1 MNKKSLPDILL
12 IKRFRRKH
20 FFRAMKITTLLL
32 FMFIFCLHAENSN
45 SQNVS
50 VTIRKNDVR
59 LESVLNEIEKQ
70 TDYLF
75 VYNKHVDVNRKVSVD
90 LNKSSLE
97 EVLGELFEGTNVKYI
112 LDGSYIL
119 LSPKGEQITLSSAM
133 QQRNRVIT
141 GTVTDS
147 NGEPIIGAN
156 VVVKGTTNGT
166 VTDINGR
173 YSLEIPENAIIQV
186 SYIGYLGQN
195 IAAKSS
201 KEVNIRLVED
211 TQSLE
216 EVVVVG
222 YGTQKK
228 ADLTGA
234 VANIK
239 AENLNVESNTNIMRA
254 LQGKIAGVEIVSK
267 GGEPGNNSSVMI
279 RGIGT
284 FNNNA
289 PLYIVDGMYMDNID
303 FLNPNDIES
312 IDVLKDA
319 SSAAIYGSRAA
330 NGVIIVT
337 TKSGSDTAGLP
348 TITASANLG
357 FQHATK
363 KIDLLNADEWI
374 KISTLS
380 REAAGKPMLDM
391 AANPQADTDWQDE
404 LMHTGLLQ
412 NYNLSAQGGTKHFK
426 YYVAGGYTNQEGIIR
441 KTGYERMNLQ
451 VKTEFKKGIVTV
463 GENILVSYERN
474 NPVTRSTSRSGGLVG
489 SMLNSIPTYSIYDDT
504 KDGGFNGPWGDAITW
519 ANPVGILNLQQ
530 VKNEY
535 YKTYVNTYAMIDF
548 PFDLQ
553 YKLNVNTDLWG
564 SYNFNFTPHYDMG
577 LNQSN
582 RNSQTESRGQT
593 KNLLIENLLTFDKTV
608 GDHKITALVGYTF
621 QQNKYRGLNAGGAFM
636 ADGITVIDAA
646 TETNGGSKETITALT
661 SYLARVFYSYKNRYL
676 FSATIRRDGSSK
688 FMKNNRFGN
697 FPSFSVGW
705 NMKEETFM
713 QRLDWL
719 DMLKLRGG
727 YGVLGNQE
735 VGNYLFSA
743 DVTSNINYLVDGSIL
758 WSGAFPK
765 EFASPS
771 IKWESTKMTNI
782 GLDIVM
788 LNNKLKVTAEYYIKN
803 TTDILL
809 TVPIPLSTGAA
820 NDPLK
825 NAGHIRNKGFE
836 LMLGWNDVISK
847 DWSYSLNLTANTV
860 KNKVIK
866 MGTGDQVIWS
876 GKPNQSGANVT
887 KSLQGYPI
895 GGFWLIETDGL
906 FQTQDEVDA
915 HSKNGKLIQPNAK
928 PGDIRFKDMN
938 GDGKI
943 NDDDRIYQG
952 SPFPTLTMGLN
963 ASLKWK
969 NFDLSVGLQGSF
981 GAKIY
986 NSMRPDLEDISKGTN
1001 YSKVVLDHWTVDNTN
1016 TFIPRLI
1023 WGDPNQNARTDSD
1036 RFLENGDFVRITN
1049 VQLGYNLPSK
1059 CFPFLNTARV
1069 YVNMDNLYTFTN
1081 YSGFTPDVNGG
1092 SALERGV
1099 DRYTY
1104 PLPRTITV
1112 GVNVSF

>member
-1 MNKKSLPDILL
+1 MQQSCTFLLNINSFRKMKLILL
-12 IKRFRRKH
+12 LAAIS
-20 FFRAMKITTLLL
+20 L
-32 FMFIFCLHAENSN
+32 FQLSA
-45 SQNVS
+45 
-50 VTIRKNDVR
+50 
-59 LESVLNEIEKQ
+59 LESYAQNTSINLNLSGVTLRDAIQTIEARTSYVFFFNNAQ
-70 TDYLF
+70 
-75 VYNKHVDVNRKVSVD
+75 VNLDRKVNLDVKNGNIQQVLD
-90 LNKSSLE
+90 QMLEKHEYRIENNKI
-97 EVLGELFEGTNVKYI
+97 VLL
-112 LDGSYIL
+112 
-119 LSPKGEQITLSSAM
+119 PKTS
-133 QQRNRVIT
+133 QQEKRVT
-141 GTVTDS
+141 GTITDATKL
-147 NGEPIIGAN
+147 PVVGAN
-156 VVVKGTTNGT
+156 VVEKGTTNG
-166 VTDINGR
+166 VMTDVDGR
-173 YSLEIPENAIIQV
+173 FSLNVKPGARLQI
-186 SYIGYLGQN
+186 SYIGYLT
-195 IAAKSS
+195 
-201 KEVNIRLVED
+201 KEIVVGNQSDFQILLEED
-211 TQSLE
+211 TKALD
-216 EVVVVG
+216 EVVVIG

-254 LQGKIAGVEIVSK
+254 LQGKIAGVEIVSR

-279 RGIGT
+279 RGVGT

-289 PLYIVDGMYMDNID
+289 PLYIVDGMYMDNIN

-337 TKSGSDTAGLP
+337 TKSGSDTAGTP

-357 FQHATK
+357 FQRATK
-363 KIDLLNADEWI
+363 KIGLLNAEEWI
-374 KISTLS
+374 RISTLS
-380 REAAGKPMLDM
+380 REAAGKPVLDM
-391 AANPQADTDWQDE
+391 AAAPQADTDWQDE
-404 LMHTGLLQ
+404 LMHTGLMQ
-412 NYNLSAQGGTKHFK
+412 NYNLSAQGGSKHFK

-441 KTGYERMNLQ
+441 QTGYERMNLQ

-463 GENILVSYERN
+463 GENVLVSYEMN
-474 NPVTRSTSRSGGLVG
+474 NPVTRSVSRVGGLVG
-489 SMLNSIPTYSIYDDT
+489 SMLNSIPTYSIFDET
-504 KDGGFNGPWGDAITW
+504 KDGGYNGPWGDAITW

-535 YKTYVNTYAMIDF
+535 YKTYVNTYAMVDL

-553 YKLNVNTDLWG
+553 YKLNVNTDMWG

-582 RNSQTESRGQT
+582 RNSQTETRGQT
-593 KNLLIENLLTFDKTV
+593 KNLLIENLLTFDKTI
-608 GDHKITALVGYTF
+608 GDHKVTALVGYTF

-646 TETNGGSKETITALT
+646 TETNGGSNETITALT
-661 SYLARVFYSYKNRYL
+661 SYLGRVFYSYKNKYL
-676 FSATIRRDGSSK
+676 LSATIRRDGSSK

-697 FPSFSVGW
+697 FPSFSLGW
-705 NMKEETFM
+705 NMKEEAFM
-713 QRLDWL
+713 QRLEFL

-743 DVTSNINYLVDGSIL
+743 DVTSNINYLIDGSTV

-765 EFASPS
+765 VFASPS
-771 IKWESTKMTNI
+771 IKWENTKMTNV
-782 GLDIVM
+782 GLDLVL
-788 LNNKLKVTAEYYIKN
+788 LNNRLKLTAEYYVKN

-809 TVPIPLSTGAA
+809 NVPIPLSTGAA

-836 LMLGWNDVISK
+836 LMLGWDDAISK
-847 DWSYSLNLTANTV
+847 DWRYSLNLTANTV
-860 KNKVIK
+860 DNEVIK

-876 GKPNQSGANVT
+876 GKPNQSGANTT

-895 GGFWLIETDGL
+895 GGFWLIEADGL
-906 FQTQDEVDA
+906 FQSQEEVNA
-915 HSKNGKLIQPNAK
+915 HSKDGKLIQPNAK
-928 PGDIRFKDMN
+928 PGDLRFKDAN
-938 GDGKI
+938 KDGKI
-943 NDDDRIYQG
+943 NDDDRVYKG
-952 SPFPTLTMGLN
+952 SPFPSLTMGLN

-969 NFDLSVGLQGSF
+969 RVDLNVGIQGVF

-1001 YSKVVLDHWTVDNTN
+1001 YSDASLDYWTPENPGAS
-1016 TFIPRLI
+1016 FPRLI

-1036 RFLENGDFVRITN
+1036 RFLENGNFVRITN
-1049 VQLGYNLPSK
+1049 LQFGYNIPSK
-1059 CFPFLNTARV
+1059 LVPFLNTARIYMNV
-1069 YVNMDNLYTFTN
+1069 DNLCTFTS

-1112 GVNVSF
+1112 GLNVSF